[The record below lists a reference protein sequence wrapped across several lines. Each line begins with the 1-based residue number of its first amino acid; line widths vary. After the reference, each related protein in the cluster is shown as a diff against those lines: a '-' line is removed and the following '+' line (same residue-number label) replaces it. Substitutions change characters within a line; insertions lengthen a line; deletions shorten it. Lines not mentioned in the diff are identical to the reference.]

1 MNSHMTWLTQRFELS
16 RGGQAANVRPME
28 GLRGFAVL
36 LVFLTHYA
44 GMVEPW
50 IAGSTETVRIAS
62 GLRHVGHAGV
72 DLFFVLSGY
81 LIYGSL
87 MKRAQPF
94 MGFMRRRVARI
105 YPAFIVVFFA
115 YVLLSFAFPSE
126 SRIPADP
133 AEAALYLV
141 QNLLLLPGLFPID
154 PLITVAWSLSYE
166 MLFYLVTPAVIAL
179 LGLRGRSRRWR
190 VVFLLVLAGA
200 LALYGALLGGPI
212 RLMMFVAGMLLH
224 EALAHRWK
232 ATVGSRA
239 GALAGLLALLAGLGA
254 VLLPG
259 EGHAAQALQVCI
271 LFVAWPLLCLVCF
284 RAPSAWLPR
293 AFSWTPLRW
302 LGNMSYSYYLLHGLV
317 LNAGFLLLAKGL
329 PPAGQEA
336 WVFWGLLPALF
347 ALTLVPTAALFLLV
361 ERPYSLAPASKA
373 GRTGSLPQGRMG
385 ASPTERRSD

>member
-1 MNSHMTWLTQRFELS
+1 MTWLAQRFELS
-16 RGGQAANVRPME
+16 RGGEAANVRPME

-50 IAGSTETVRIAS
+50 IAGSPDTVRIAS

-87 MKRAQPF
+87 MMRPQPF
-94 MGFMRRRVARI
+94 MGFMRRRVSRI
-105 YPAFIVVFFA
+105 YPAFIVVFIA

-133 AEAALYLV
+133 TEAALYLV

-166 MLFYLVTPAVIAL
+166 MLFYLVTPALIAL

-190 VVFLLVLAGA
+190 AVFLLAMAGA
-200 LALYGALLGGPI
+200 LALCGALLGGPM

-224 EALAHRWK
+224 EALAHRLK
-232 ATVGSRA
+232 TAPASPPGT
-239 GALAGLLALLAGLGA
+239 LAGLLALLAGLGA

-259 EGHAAQALQVCI
+259 EGHAAQAAQVCI
-271 LFVAWPLLCLVCF
+271 LFVAWPVLCLVCF
-284 RAPSAWLPR
+284 SAPSAWLQR

-317 LNAGFLLLAKGL
+317 LNAGFLLFAQVL
-329 PPAGQEA
+329 PPAGQGA

-347 ALTLVPTAALFLLV
+347 ALTLGPSAALFLFV

-373 GRTGSLPQGRMG
+373 ARTGSLAQERRG

>member
-1 MNSHMTWLTQRFELS
+1 MNWLAQRFELS
-16 RGGQAANVRPME
+16 RGGQADNVRPME

-50 IAGSTETVRIAS
+50 IAGGTETARIAS

-87 MKRAQPF
+87 MKRPQPF
-94 MGFMRRRVARI
+94 IGFMRRRIARI
-105 YPAFIVVFFA
+105 YPAFLVVFIA

-133 AEAALYLV
+133 VEAALYLV

-154 PLITVAWSLSYE
+154 PLITVAWSLSFE
-166 MLFYLVTPAVIAL
+166 MLFYLVTPAFIAL
-179 LGLRGRSRRWR
+179 LGLRRRSRRWR
-190 VVFLLVLAGA
+190 VVFLLGLAGA
-200 LALYGALLGGPI
+200 LALHGALLGGPI

-224 EALAHRWK
+224 EALAHRRQ
-232 ATVGSRA
+232 ATQASPA
-239 GALAGLLALLAGLGA
+239 GALVGLLALLAGLGA

-259 EGHAAQALQVCI
+259 EGHTAQALQVCI

-284 RAPSAWLPR
+284 GAPSAWLPR

-317 LNAGFLLLAKGL
+317 LNAGFLLLAQVL
-329 PPAGQEA
+329 PPAGQGA
-336 WVFWGLLPALF
+336 WVFWGLLPVLF
-347 ALTLVPTAALFLLV
+347 ALTLAPTAALFLLV
-361 ERPYSLAPASKA
+361 ERPYSLAPPSGAA
-373 GRTGSLPQGRMG
+373 CTGRLRQERAV

>member
-1 MNSHMTWLTQRFELS
+1 MNWLAQRFELS
-16 RGGQAANVRPME
+16 RGGQADNVRPME

-50 IAGSTETVRIAS
+50 IAGGTETARIAS

-87 MKRAQPF
+87 MKRPQPF
-94 MGFMRRRVARI
+94 IGFMRRRVARI
-105 YPAFIVVFFA
+105 YPAFIVVFIA

-126 SRIPADP
+126 SRIPSDP

-154 PLITVAWSLSYE
+154 PLITVAWSLSFE
-166 MLFYLVTPAVIAL
+166 MLFYLATPAFIAL
-179 LGLRGRSRRWR
+179 LGLRRRSRRWR

-200 LALYGALLGGPI
+200 LALHGALLGGPI

-224 EALAHRWK
+224 EALAHRRQ
-232 ATVGSRA
+232 ATPASPA
-239 GALAGLLALLAGLGA
+239 GALVGLLALLAGLGA

-259 EGHAAQALQVCI
+259 EGHAAQALQVCV

-284 RAPSAWLPR
+284 SAPSAWLPR

-317 LNAGFLLLAKGL
+317 LNAGFLLLAQVL
-329 PPAGQEA
+329 PPAGQGA

-347 ALTLVPTAALFLLV
+347 ALTLAPTAALFLLV
-361 ERPYSLAPASKA
+361 ERPYSLAPPSQAA
-373 GRTGSLPQGRMG
+373 CTGRLRQERAV

>member
-1 MNSHMTWLTQRFELS
+1 MSWLAQRFELS
-16 RGGQAANVRPME
+16 RGGEAANVRPME

-87 MKRAQPF
+87 MKRPQPF
-94 MGFMRRRVARI
+94 IGFMRRRVARI
-105 YPAFIVVFFA
+105 YPAFIVVFIA

-166 MLFYLVTPAVIAL
+166 MLFYLVTPAFIAL

-190 VVFLLVLAGA
+190 VVFLLAGAGA
-200 LALYGALLGGPI
+200 LALHGALQGGPI

-224 EALAHRWK
+224 EALAHRLK
-232 ATVGSRA
+232 AASA
-239 GALAGLLALLAGLGA
+239 SPPAALAGLLALLAGLGA

-259 EGHAAQALQVCI
+259 EGHAAQAAQVCI

-284 RAPSAWLPR
+284 GAPSAWLPR

-317 LNAGFLLLAKGL
+317 LNAGFLLLSQVL
-329 PPAGQEA
+329 PPAGQGA

-347 ALTLVPTAALFLLV
+347 ALTLGPSAALFLLV
-361 ERPYSLAPASKA
+361 ERPYSLAPSSKA
-373 GRTGSLPQGRMG
+373 ARIGGMPQRRTG

>member
-1 MNSHMTWLTQRFELS
+1 MSWLTQRFELS
-16 RGGQAANVRPME
+16 RGGEAANVRPME

-50 IAGSTETVRIAS
+50 VAGNTETARIAS

-94 MGFMRRRVARI
+94 IGFMRRRVARI
-105 YPAFIVVFFA
+105 YPAFIVVFIA

-126 SRIPADP
+126 SRIPSDP
-133 AEAALYLV
+133 SEAALYLL

-166 MLFYLVTPAVIAL
+166 MLFYLVTPAFIAW
-179 LGLRGRSRRWR
+179 LGLRRRSRRWR

-200 LALYGALLGGPI
+200 LALHGALLGGPI

-224 EALAHRWK
+224 EALAHRRQ
-232 ATVGSRA
+232 ATQASPA
-239 GALAGLLALLAGLGA
+239 GAPVGLLALLALLAGLGA

-259 EGHAAQALQVCI
+259 EGYATQALQVCI

-284 RAPSAWLPR
+284 SAPSAWLPR

-317 LNAGFLLLAKGL
+317 LNAGFLLLTQVL
-329 PPAGQEA
+329 PPAGQGA

-347 ALTLVPTAALFLLV
+347 ALTLPPTAMLFLLV
-361 ERPYSLAPASKA
+361 ERPYSLAPSSRAA
-373 GRTGSLPQGRMG
+373 RAGSLPQGRMG
-385 ASPTERRSD
+385 AQPTERRSD

>member
-1 MNSHMTWLTQRFELS
+1 MSWLAQRFELS
-16 RGGQAANVRPME
+16 RGGEAANVRPME

-87 MKRAQPF
+87 MKRPQPF
-94 MGFMRRRVARI
+94 IGFMRRRVARI
-105 YPAFIVVFFA
+105 YPAFIVVFIA

-133 AEAALYLV
+133 AEATLYLV

-166 MLFYLVTPAVIAL
+166 MLFYLVTPALVAL

-190 VVFLLVLAGA
+190 VVFLLAGAGA
-200 LALYGALLGGPI
+200 LALHGALQGGPI
-212 RLMMFVAGMLLH
+212 RLMMFIAGMLLH
-224 EALAHRWK
+224 EALVHRLQ
-232 ATVGSRA
+232 AAPASPPGS
-239 GALAGLLALLAGLGA
+239 LAGLLALLAGLGA

-259 EGHAAQALQVCI
+259 EGHAAQAAQVCI

-284 RAPSAWLPR
+284 GAPSAWLPR
-293 AFSWTPLRW
+293 TFSWTPLRW

-317 LNAGFLLLAKGL
+317 LNAGFLLLAQVL
-329 PPAGQEA
+329 PPAGQGA
-336 WVFWGLLPALF
+336 WVFWGLLPVLF
-347 ALTLVPTAALFLLV
+347 GLTLLPTAVLFLLV
-361 ERPYSLAPASKA
+361 ERPYSLAPSSKA
-373 GRTGSLPQGRMG
+373 ARTGRLAQGRMG